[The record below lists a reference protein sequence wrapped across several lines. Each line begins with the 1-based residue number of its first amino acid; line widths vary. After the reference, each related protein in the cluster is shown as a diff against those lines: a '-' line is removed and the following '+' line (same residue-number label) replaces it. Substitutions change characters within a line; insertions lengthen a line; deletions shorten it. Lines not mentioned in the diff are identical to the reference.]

1 MTLTM
6 LSEKLLKLEKIEE
19 KIIKDLNI
27 MDICSLMQ
35 LTKEQRLIFS
45 AIDDIEEIL
54 CDRNLLDAIHKEV
67 NK

>member
-54 CDRNLLDAIHKEV
+54 CD
-67 NK
+67 